1 MLKFVKIN
9 FYEDWVLNN
18 AFDFGILLF
27 EVYIYVNV
35 YGFRLNSIT
44 IFVGPYK
51 DTTLVMLALLL

>member
-27 EVYIYVNV
+27 EVYMW
-35 YGFRLNSIT
+35 
-44 IFVGPYK
+44 
-51 DTTLVMLALLL
+51 MLMR